1 MNIRIGARV
10 EATDGSV
17 GEVSRIVVTA
27 RGRRLTEIVVRDSKF
42 FGTERLIPVEDV
54 TEATSDKVALRV
66 THAQFNLLPP
76 FNRTVEYTPDAPDT
90 FMGQVARHPYAIDQ
104 SDVNED
110 EAAFK
115 GGEKVE
121 ATDGTVGTVDEV
133 VIDPATYGLTHII
146 LREGHLWQKHL
157 VTIPIDNVDYATRNI
172 VYLKVDKQHLETL
185 ATPADAQT

>member
-10 EATDGSV
+10 EATDGSA
-17 GEVSRIVVTA
+17 GEVSRIVVSA
-27 RGRRLTEIVVRDSKF
+27 RGRRLTEIVVRDSKL
-42 FGTERLIPVEDV
+42 FGTERLVPMENVIQ
-54 TEATSDKVALRV
+54 ATSDKVSLKLS
-66 THAQFNLLPP
+66 HAQFNLLPP

-90 FMGQVARHPYAIDQ
+90 FMGQVARHPFAVDQ

-133 VIDPATYGLTHII
+133 ILDPSTNALTHIV
-146 LREGHLWQKHL
+146 LREGHLWQKRL
-157 VTIPIDNVDYATRNI
+157 VTIPIDNVDYAARNV

-185 ATPADAQT
+185 ATPADA